1 MKTCPKCGGTNRP
14 EANFCTRC
22 GSWLPAPAEG
32 GEAQRLRQL
41 LPDQWIKGQYR
52 IIDKIGE
59 GGLGRV
65 YLAQDSS
72 GRKVAIKQI
81 RELDAG
87 LDSGDYEV
95 ILHSFQREANIL
107 SSLPHPYLPIARDY
121 IVTGESFFIVMDY
134 IEGQSLAQLLEDAG
148 GPLPESRVLTWTTQV
163 CEALSYLH
171 SKRPPIIHRN
181 IKPKNILLENPES
194 DRVRLVGFGLARFY
208 IDGLECDEDN
218 LGTPGYSPPEQYG
231 LAQTDARSDL
241 FSLGAT
247 MFALLSGSDPA
258 NFVQIDNRP
267 VEELQDGDL
276 EQVRF
281 NIPDIAELNP
291 QISSET
297 RQIIQKAL
305 CLDPDLRYQTAEEMR
320 SALDEVLAEGKSTPE
335 SVVRYVLEQPVAV
348 EETRYHEFKE
358 IKGLNP
364 VRSIRKIVDE
374 YVVAFLN
381 REGGRIYWGIR
392 DEDRVVVGV
401 RLNFRQRD
409 EVRRAITDQ
418 VSRIQPALAPSAY
431 QINFHEVYQDGQA
444 VTDLFLV
451 EVVVPRSQTNLLY
464 FTGINEVF
472 VKTDAGKK
480 KLSGLELQ
488 DEIVRRLEKGRRG

>member
-1 MKTCPKCGGTNRP
+1 M
-14 EANFCTRC
+14 
-22 GSWLPAPAEG
+22 
-32 GEAQRLRQL
+32 
-41 LPDQWIKGQYR
+41 
-52 IIDKIGE
+52 
-59 GGLGRV
+59 GRV
-65 YLAQDSS
+65 YLAQDSG

-81 RELDAG
+81 RELDAE
-87 LDSGDYEV
+87 LDSGDYEI

-121 IVTGESFFIVMDY
+121 IVEGDSFFIVMDY
-134 IEGQSLAQLLEDAG
+134 IEGKSLAQLLEETR
-148 GPLPESRVLTWTTQV
+148 GPLPERRVLAWAVQI
-163 CEALSYLH
+163 CEALGYLH

-181 IKPKNILLENPES
+181 IKPKNILLEDPDG

-208 IDGLECDEDN
+208 VEGLGCDEDN

-247 MFALLSGSDPA
+247 LFALLSGSDPA
-258 NFVQIDNRP
+258 DFVEVDK
-267 VEELQDGDL
+267 LQVDEPD
-276 EQVRF
+276 QVRF
-281 NIPDIAELNP
+281 NFPDIAELNP
-291 QISSET
+291 QASPET
-297 RQIIQKAL
+297 RQIIRKTL
-305 CLDPDLRYQTAEEMR
+305 SVDLNSRYQSAQEMHDALEEALSQYNAPPATA
-320 SALDEVLAEGKSTPE
+320 
-335 SVVRYVLEQPVAV
+335 VRYVLDQTVAV

-358 IKGLNP
+358 VKGLNP

-392 DEDRVVVGV
+392 DEDRIVVGV
-401 RLNFRQRD
+401 QLNFRQRD

-418 VSRIQPALAPSAY
+418 ICRIQPALAPSSY
-431 QINFHEVYQDGQA
+431 QINFHEVHREGQPLP
-444 VTDLFLV
+444 DLFVV
-451 EVVVPRSQTNLLY
+451 EVVVPRTQTNLLY
-464 FTGINEVF
+464 FTGANEVF

-488 DEIVRRLEKGRRG
+488 DEIVRRLEKGLRG

>member
-1 MKTCPKCGGTNRP
+1 MEAAFSLEMKTCPKCGQTNRP
-14 EANFCTRC
+14 PANFCTGC
-22 GSWLPAPAEG
+22 GSWLPALAEEG
-32 GEAQRLRQL
+32 QSTRLRQL
-41 LPDQWIKGQYR
+41 LPGQWIKGQYR
-52 IIDKIGE
+52 IVDKIGE

-81 RELDAG
+81 RELDAE
-87 LDSGDYEV
+87 LDSSDYEV

-107 SSLPHPYLPIARDY
+107 SSLPHPYLPIARDF
-121 IVTGESFFIVMDY
+121 IVAGDSFFIVMDY
-134 IEGQSLAQLLEDAG
+134 IEGCSLAQVLEEAAA
-148 GPLPESRVLTWTTQV
+148 PLPERRVLTWAIQV

-171 SKRPPIIHRN
+171 NKRPPIIHCN
-181 IKPKNILLENPES
+181 IKPKNILLENPDS

-208 IDGLECDEDN
+208 VEGLECDEDN

-247 MFALLSGSDPA
+247 LFTLLSGRDPA
-258 NFVQIDNRP
+258 DFVQLD
-267 VEELQDGDL
+267 DL
-276 EQVRF
+276 ERVRF
-281 NIPDIAELNP
+281 DFPGVRELNP
-291 QISSET
+291 QVSELT
-297 RQIIQKAL
+297 GQIVQKTL
-305 CLDPDLRYQTAEEMR
+305 QIDPNLRYQNAGELYA
-320 SALDEVLAEGKSTPE
+320 ALDEALSQGKPPLSTM
-335 SVVRYVLEQPVAV
+335 VRYILDRPVAV

-364 VRSIRKIVDE
+364 VRAIRKIVDE

-401 RLNFRQRD
+401 HLNFRQRD
-409 EVRRAITDQ
+409 EIRRAITDQ
-418 VSRIQPALAPSAY
+418 ICRIQPALAPSAY
-431 QINFHEVYQDGQA
+431 QVNFHDVYQDGQA
-444 VTDLFLV
+444 APDLFV
-451 EVVVPRSQTNLLY
+451 IEVVVPRSQNNLLY
-464 FTGINEVF
+464 FTGANEVF

-480 KLSGLELQ
+480 RLSGLELQ
-488 DEIVRRLEKGRRG
+488 DEIVRRLERGYRG